1 MKQRPLLPPG
11 GCWSPWICHVFQNV
25 EVLFFFLMVAHDKGG
40 VQLFVGLHGAF
51 INCLT
56 FWLPLVYKSE
66 HLVRNVCLKKW
77 RADPCIP
84 SETPQMNTNS
94 LLFSLLGAGYPN
106 HDPRSHS
113 LLEFSKVVLSS
124 SAPGFLKHFQRF
136 SWTMAAFS
144 PIFSPV
150 LHLIIFRGMILCWLR
165 LRNQSG
171 INLAPKS
178 RDEPLLWLQI
188 TDKLAKN
195 QF

>member
-1 MKQRPLLPPG
+1 MG
-11 GCWSPWICHVFQNV
+11 
-25 EVLFFFLMVAHDKGG
+25 AHDKGG

-77 RADPCIP
+77 RADLCIP

-106 HDPRSHS
+106 HDPKSHS

-124 SAPGFLKHFQRF
+124 SAPGFLKHFQKVFLDNGSFF
-136 SWTMAAFS
+136 SNFQSSFAPDYFQRNDPLLVKTYAW
-144 PIFSPV
+144 
-150 LHLIIFRGMILCWLR
+150 LI
-165 LRNQSG
+165 
-171 INLAPKS
+171 PKS
-178 RDEPLLWLQI
+178 RDEPLLWLHI
-188 TDKLAKN
+188 TDKLAMN

>member
-1 MKQRPLLPPG
+1 MFFKTFR
-11 GCWSPWICHVFQNV
+11 
-25 EVLFFFLMVAHDKGG
+25 FFFFFMVAHDKGG

-77 RADPCIP
+77 RADLCIP

-94 LLFSLLGAGYPN
+94 LLFSLLGYPN